1 MGMDWVRHV
10 ALVGCGLA
18 LACGSVDEP
27 AGDGGGS
34 EGSTGSATTDET
46 PPGGTAVAEDDAADT
61 SGGGGEVDTG
71 GSDSSDPSATDDG
84 TDDTTTG
91 DDPPPIAC
99 QPDPARMVVL
109 GDSIVACAGVGGIN
123 SDDCAPRLVHDYLA
137 ERFGDVTYENI
148 SVGGAVTTGVSNNQI
163 FNIEVGM
170 PGHVFVM
177 IYIGGNDLAP
187 YIFQSDEA
195 AINGWENTT
204 GPTVATAWEEIL
216 AFFDDETN
224 FPDGVTLLMNTQYN
238 PFDDCTAPPY
248 FVSQVKIELL
258 HAHNDALTERAASRP
273 WGFIA
278 DQHPVYLGHGHYVN
292 DSNCPHYDAS
302 FEGYMND
309 LIHPNGPGHHNLA
322 DVMIEEIETSIYG
335 DCE

>member
-1 MGMDWVRHV
+1 MDWLRCV
-10 ALVGCGLA
+10 ALLSCGLA
-18 LACGSVDEP
+18 LACGDVDDP
-27 AGDGGGS
+27 AAGGTEG
-34 EGSTGSATTDET
+34 EGSTGEATSGET
-46 PPGGTAVAEDDAADT
+46 PPGGTAVNDDAADT
-61 SGGGGEVDTG
+61 SGGGAEADSG
-71 GSDSSDPSATDDG
+71 GSDDSSDPSATDDG
-84 TDDTTTG
+84 SEDDTTTG
-91 DDPPPIAC
+91 DDPPPLAC

-109 GDSIVACAGVGGIN
+109 GDSIAACAGVGGIN

-163 FNIEVGM
+163 FNIEVGQ

-258 HAHNDALTERAASRP
+258 HAHNDALTDRAASRP
-273 WGFIA
+273 WAFIA

-302 FEGYMND
+302 FEPYMND
-309 LIHPNGPGHHNLA
+309 LIHPNEPGHHNLA
-322 DVMIEEIETSIYG
+322 DVMIEEMEATVYG
-335 DCE
+335 ECE